1 MNIDAEIVLEK
12 AENVIAVPIDAV
24 ARGNKVKV
32 ITANT
37 STDAANPGNEPSD
50 SRNKPENGENTEQ
63 GTAPEQS
70 QIPEQGNAP
79 EQGNMSEQGNAAEQ
93 DGKSETSAQTEGQ
106 YSTVPNT
113 TEYTEVTVETGISD
127 DDYIEIVSGL
137 NEGDVIIVESAERQA
152 SFDWSDM
159 GSMMGGGIHAGGM
172 GGGMPSGGMG
182 GGPRG

>member
-1 MNIDAEIVLEK
+1 M
-12 AENVIAVPIDAV
+12 
-24 ARGNKVKV
+24 
-32 ITANT
+32 
-37 STDAANPGNEPSD
+37 
-50 SRNKPENGENTEQ
+50 
-63 GTAPEQS
+63 
-70 QIPEQGNAP
+70 PEQGNVSEHGNTP
-79 EQGNMSEQGNAAEQ
+79 EQG
-93 DGKSETSAQTEGQ
+93 GKSETSAQPAGQ

-159 GSMMGGGIHAGGM
+159 GSMMGGGMPSGDM
-172 GGGMPSGGMG
+172 GGVVVVPSGGMG